1 MISRIQLPI
10 FLLITLI
17 FSAPVP
23 AQAQKLRVGTAGS
36 PPFVINCSVKKNYRL
51 RQAEEAPGAKEAE
64 EAPGAK
70 EAEEAPRAE
79 EAGEAPGAEK
89 AGETPGAEEA
99 GEAPGAGGEE
109 KSLSEQYCDPKG
121 ISIDIWREI
130 ARVENLEYELIP
142 QKGVGAGID
151 AVAKGELDV
160 LIGPVSI
167 TADRLQK
174 VDFTQP
180 YFLAEMSLMLPRQP
194 PSLWSVVRPLFQR
207 AVIYSISGLL
217 CALFVVGNLLWLVE
231 RRRNEQFP
239 KDYFTG
245 VGNGM
250 WFALVT
256 LTTVGY
262 GDQTPITKAGR
273 LIASVWM
280 VVTMVTASSLTA
292 GITTAFTLSLS
303 QQPTEEFRRPEDLE
317 DAWIGAVSGTT
328 GAEWAAHYKARLL
341 ETDELKDAIDLLLSE
356 QVEGVVFDRPALKY
370 YLHQHRKVA
379 LKLRLAGF
387 SFTRENYG
395 FVLPLKSPLLKPL
408 NVALLQLQQE
418 GQLKAIEDKW
428 LH

>member
-36 PPFVINCSVKKNYRL
+36 PPFVINCSVKENNRL
-51 RQAEEAPGAKEAE
+51 RQAGEAAGAGGAGEAPGAEEAE
-64 EAPGAK
+64 EAGEAGEAQEAPG
-70 EAEEAPRAE
+70 AEEAPRAE
-79 EAGEAPGAEK
+79 E
-89 AGETPGAEEA
+89 
-99 GEAPGAGGEE
+99 EE

-130 ARVENLEYELIP
+130 AGVENLEYELIP
-142 QKGVGAGID
+142 QEGVGAGID
-151 AVAKGELDV
+151 AVVKGELDV

-180 YFLAEMSLMLPRQP
+180 YFLAEMSLMLPREP

-217 CALFVVGNLLWLVE
+217 CALFVVGNLLWLAE

-262 GDQTPITKAGR
+262 GDQTPVTKAGR

-292 GITTAFTLSLS
+292 GLATAFTLSLS
-303 QQPTEEFRRPEDLE
+303 QQPTEEFRRPEDIQ
-317 DAWIGAVSGTT
+317 DAWIGVVSGTT

-341 ETDELKDAIDLLLSE
+341 ETESLNDTIDLLLSE
-356 QVEGVVFDRPALKY
+356 QVDGVVFDRPALQY
-370 YLHQHRKVA
+370 YLNQHRKVA
-379 LKLRLAGF
+379 LRLAGF
-387 SFTRENYG
+387 SFARENYG
-395 FVLPLKSPLLKPL
+395 FVLPLKSPRLKRL

-428 LH
+428 LQ

>member
-36 PPFVINCSVKKNYRL
+36 PPFVINCSVEKNHRL
-51 RQAEEAPGAKEAE
+51 RQAKEAE
-64 EAPGAK
+64 EAPGAEK
-70 EAEEAPRAE
+70 AE
-79 EAGEAPGAEK
+79 EAPGAEK
-89 AGETPGAEEA
+89 AEETPGAEKTGETPGAEKT
-99 GEAPGAGGEE
+99 GETPGAGGEG

-142 QKGVGAGID
+142 QEGVGAGID
-151 AVAKGELDV
+151 AVVKGELDL

-217 CALFVVGNLLWLVE
+217 CALFVVGNLLWLAE

-292 GITTAFTLSLS
+292 GLATAFTLSLS

-317 DAWIGAVSGTT
+317 DALMGVVSGTT
-328 GAEWAAHYKARLL
+328 GAEWAEHYKARLRKTERL
-341 ETDELKDAIDLLLSE
+341 NDAIDLLLSKPK

-370 YLHQHRKVA
+370 YLNQHPEVD
-379 LKLRLAGF
+379 LRLAGF
-387 SFTRENYG
+387 SFARENYG
-395 FVLPLKSPLLKPL
+395 FVLPLKSPLLKPF